1 MIPLQN
7 EFLNIR
13 IDKKGAELC
22 RIESTNNGTQFMW
35 DANPDIWANY
45 APNLFPI
52 IGMLKDE
59 TYFFDGKEYS
69 LPKHGFIRNN
79 PNFHIIKQ
87 TNTESVLRL
96 SYDENTLKSY
106 PFKFEYDVIYELEDS
121 KLKVSY
127 QVKTVDDKDIY
138 FSVGGHPAFKCPV
151 YDNERYDDYQLVFEH
166 DETSK
171 THLLDLPTGLVTSK
185 TDAIFDSPTTINL
198 RHDLFDKDALIF
210 KDLKSRKV
218 SLYNSKKGNI
228 LTVHFDGFPYLGL
241 WAKPNADYVC
251 IEPWIG
257 IADDINSNQQL
268 IDKEGII
275 NLHPNETFKATY
287 IIEIEKTHLV

>member
-1 MIPLQN
+1 
-7 EFLNIR
+7 
-13 IDKKGAELC
+13 
-22 RIESTNNGTQFMW
+22 
-35 DANPDIWANY
+35 
-45 APNLFPI
+45 
-52 IGMLKDE
+52 MLKDE
-59 TYFFDGKEYS
+59 TYFFDGKKYS

-87 TNTESVLRL
+87 TDTEAVLRL

-127 QVKTVDDKDIY
+127 QVKNIDDKDIY

-151 YDNERYDDYQLVFEH
+151 YENERYDDYQLVFEH
-166 DETSK
+166 AETSE

-185 TDAIFDSPTTINL
+185 TEAVFDSPTTINL
-198 RHDLFDKDALIF
+198 RHNLFDKDALIF

-218 SLYNSKKGNI
+218 SLYNSKKGNV
-228 LTVHFDGFPYLGL
+228 LTVHLDGFPYLGL
-241 WAKPNADYVC
+241 WTKPNADYVC
-251 IEPWIG
+251 IEPWKG

-275 NLHPNETFKATY
+275 SLHPNETFKATY